1 MEEEVMA
8 SIENLR
14 NPSIGPIDYFSLP
27 TWKLYDNPQYYSS
40 TCLPPHFS
48 VSASKL
54 TSLFRPMHDDNDELE
69 LALARIEEL
78 KVELELER
86 RMRKRVESLNRAL
99 ARDLAEQRKA
109 RQLAESL
116 RAELEDEVKKAKE
129 EMEEERRMLMVA
141 EVWREERVQ
150 MKLAEA
156 KVIMEEKLHL
166 IASPETPA
174 GMVAS
179 DSSNENKTSG
189 TDDGDGDGDGGSD
202 GAPVRQRRKEVENPH
217 IKRGIKGWVEFPK
230 VLKKDGM
237 KVAPLGFSLECQKAQ
252 LMILMKHNHLKTSSS
267 SCATG
272 FTDNLV
278 M

>member
-1 MEEEVMA
+1 
-8 SIENLR
+8 
-14 NPSIGPIDYFSLP
+14 
-27 TWKLYDNPQYYSS
+27 
-40 TCLPPHFS
+40 
-48 VSASKL
+48 
-54 TSLFRPMHDDNDELE
+54 MHGDNDELE

-116 RAELEDEVKKAKE
+116 RAELQDEVKKAKE

-156 KVIMEEKLHL
+156 KFIMEEKLNV
-166 IASPETPA
+166 IASPEKPA

-179 DSSNENKTSG
+179 DSSNESKTSG
-189 TDDGDGDGDGGSD
+189 ANVGAGGGGGSD
-202 GAPVRQRRKEVENPH
+202 GAPVRQQRKEVENPH
-217 IKRGIKGWVEFPK
+217 IKRGIKGCVEFPK

-252 LMILMKHNHLKTSSS
+252 LMILMKHNHHKTSS
-267 SCATG
+267 SCATTA

>member
-27 TWKLYDNPQYYSS
+27 TWKLYDNPHYSS

-48 VSASKL
+48 VAAAKL
-54 TSLFRPMHDDNDELE
+54 TSIFRPMNDDNDELE

-116 RAELEDEVKKAKE
+116 RVELEDKVKKAME

-156 KVIMEEKLHL
+156 KFIMEEKLNV
-166 IASPETPA
+166 IASPEKPA

-179 DSSNENKTSG
+179 DSSNENKTN
-189 TDDGDGDGDGGSD
+189 SD
-202 GAPVRQRRKEVENPH
+202 GAPVRQQRKEVENPH
-217 IKRGIKGWVEFPK
+217 IKRGIKGCVEFPK

-252 LMILMKHNHLKTSSS
+252 LMILMKHNNHHKTSSS
-267 SCATG
+267 SCATA